1 MMVLGIDT
9 SCYTTSVALY
19 GPEGIQRDE
28 RMLLRA
34 PQGSRGMRQSDALFH
49 HVQQLPEL
57 FERLGSLRDIAGIA
71 VSARPRPVDGS
82 YMPVF
87 TAGLG
92 WARSLAS
99 ALSVKL
105 MHSSHQEGHI
115 AAGCLLEPSDF
126 EEPFLAFH
134 LSGGTTELL
143 GVSPHLGGYDVEIVG
158 CGLDV
163 HAGQLVDRVGVALGL
178 SFPAGPALEQLALQ
192 CAQPQNLG
200 IKVKVIGAD
209 CNLSGAEAAAQRAIE
224 AGADGVAVAYAVQA
238 ALAEGFAAMAL
249 HAARQN
255 GLRRVL
261 FIGGV
266 ASNAYLRR
274 ELAQRL
280 AQGGVDARFAA
291 PKLSSDNAVG
301 VAYLGYQ
308 FFTIKEHQ

>member
-1 MMVLGIDT
+1 MTILGIDT
-9 SCYTTSVALY
+9 SCYTTSVALF
-19 GPEGIQRDE
+19 GPDGVQRDE

-34 PQGSRGMRQSDALFH
+34 PEGSRGMRQSDALFH

-57 FERLGSLRDIAGIA
+57 FERLGALRDIGGIA
-71 VSARPRPVDGS
+71 VSARPRPVEGS

-87 TAGLG
+87 TVGLG
-92 WARSLAS
+92 WARSMAGVLGVP
-99 ALSVKL
+99 LL
-105 MHSSHQEGHI
+105 HSSHQEGHI
-115 AAGCLLEPSDF
+115 AAGCLLEPSAF
-126 EEPFLAFH
+126 TESFLAFH

-143 GVSPHLGGYDVEIVG
+143 GVTPRFGGFTVELMG
-158 CGLDV
+158 RGLDV
-163 HAGQLVDRVGVALGL
+163 HAGQLIDRIGVALGL
-178 SFPAGPALEQLALQ
+178 PFPAGPALEQLALQ

-200 IKVKVIGAD
+200 IKVRVIGSD
-209 CNLSGAEAAAQRAIE
+209 CNLSGAEAAAQRAIK
-224 AGADGVAVAYAVQA
+224 AGADGAAVAYAVQA

-249 HAARQN
+249 HAARQH
-255 GLRRVL
+255 GLGRVL

-280 AQGGVDARFAA
+280 ARGGVDARFAV